1 MSAQIPLRVL
11 NTGTCH
17 REREREKEK
26 GEKTN
31 KYVSVMYLNKS
42 ELNTLEVVSMTERL
56 LRV

>member
-1 MSAQIPLRVL
+1 MPQ
-11 NTGTCH
+11 